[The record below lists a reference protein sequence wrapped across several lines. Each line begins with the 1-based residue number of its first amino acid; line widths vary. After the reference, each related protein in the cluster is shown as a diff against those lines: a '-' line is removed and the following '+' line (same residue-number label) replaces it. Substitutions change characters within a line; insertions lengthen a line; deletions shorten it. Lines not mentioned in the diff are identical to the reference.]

1 MVGRGGVAKYPP
13 NRYSPVTPTNVG
25 ISPEIFLTFRF
36 NSFKPL
42 VQNLKSITSA
52 SPKSWNL
59 NQDHPSND
67 WFFWLISYRIEAMIT
82 SLIEMLELPNFGHM
96 RKSTI

>member
-1 MVGRGGVAKYPP
+1 MVGRGGVAKYPH
-13 NRYSPVTPTNVG
+13 NRFSHVTPTNVE

-36 NSFKPL
+36 NSLKPL
-42 VQNLKSITSA
+42 VQNLKSMTSA

-59 NQDHPSND
+59 NQDHPSNN
-67 WFFWLISYRIEAMIT
+67 WFFWSISDRIEAMIN